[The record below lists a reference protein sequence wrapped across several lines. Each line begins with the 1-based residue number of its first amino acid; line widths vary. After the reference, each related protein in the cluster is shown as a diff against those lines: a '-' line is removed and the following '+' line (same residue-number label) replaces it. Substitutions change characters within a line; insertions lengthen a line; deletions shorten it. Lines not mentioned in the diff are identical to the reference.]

1 MLNRRKFLGYA
12 GAVLLAPAI
21 HSAHAGAARAGAV
34 RFAVIDWAMLETALA
49 IGAVP
54 VAATELVQY
63 RKMALDPQPPAS
75 VTDLGLRGAPN
86 LELLRI
92 ISPDLIVS
100 SNFYEF
106 ERVSF
111 EHVAPFF
118 ALPVFVPGQP
128 SLPLLQDAA
137 SKLGHKLGREA
148 EAQTLIAAC
157 EAEIAATRQRFS
169 GMAERKTF
177 LISLGDSRHFRAFG
191 PDSLFGDVL
200 QRLGFENA
208 WTGGTDYSAAAPVGL
223 EQLARAP
230 DASIVVIGPTEE
242 ETLRR
247 LPQNALWNALPAVRE
262 GRAVFLPALDHFGGL
277 PTARRFLRLL
287 TQHWPEHA
295 GG

>member
-111 EHVAPFF
+111 EHVA
-118 ALPVFVPGQP
+118 
-128 SLPLLQDAA
+128 
-137 SKLGHKLGREA
+137 LGHKLGREA